1 MKIFD
6 LTIDYERSPLGVD
19 EAPLLCWKT
28 DIPQESYAVAVTCGG
43 ESVYAGRD
51 GPERRDGG
59 DLLPREILRSDERY
73 ELR

>member
-43 ESVYAGRD
+43 ESVYAGGTVRSA
-51 GPERRDGG
+51 RRWGFSS
-59 DLLPREILRSDERY
+59 RARSCVRTSAMKLR
-73 ELR
+73 

>member
-28 DIPQESYAVAVTCGG
+28 DIPQES
-43 ESVYAGRD
+43 
-51 GPERRDGG
+51 
-59 DLLPREILRSDERY
+59 
-73 ELR
+73 